1 MFTTKNARRVTIVMD
16 AALKGFMLEKLSELG
31 VRSYSFMN
39 CHGQGHHAV
48 TGDLYNGD
56 DLLRLEIVTTTEI
69 GAKILDWIHAA
80 QFAQLSQ
87 YALFAYADHVEVDER
102 DQSFRNTP

>member
-1 MFTTKNARRVTIVMD
+1 MFTTKNARRVTIVLD
-16 AALKGFMLEKLSELG
+16 AAVKGLMLEKISELG
-31 VRSYSFMN
+31 VRCYSLMN
-39 CHGQGHHAV
+39 CSGHGRHAV

-56 DLLRLEIVTTTEI
+56 DLLRLEIVTTTET

-87 YALFAYADHVEVDER
+87 YPLFAYADYVEVDER
-102 DQSFRNTP
+102 DQSFRGER

>member
-16 AALKGFMLEKLSELG
+16 AGLKGLVLEKIAELG
-31 VRSYSFMN
+31 VRCYSLVT
-39 CHGQGHHAV
+39 CQGQGHHAV

-56 DLLRLEIVTTTEI
+56 DLLRLEIVTTNEI

-87 YALFAYADHVEVDER
+87 YALFAYADYVEVDER
-102 DQSFRNTP
+102 DQSFSSG